1 MKQITITVKAN
12 RDIKNDTQVNVRID
26 TDPIWRNEV
35 TLHFENGDYC
45 DINIKKFYETGRY
58 ISTYLNMYVVDVFK
72 KKLQDGEITFEKV
85 GQE

>member
-1 MKQITITVKAN
+1 MKQITLLVKN
-12 RDIKNDTQVNVRID
+12 TKVNVRID
-26 TDPIWRNEV
+26 TESLWRNEV

-58 ISTYLNMYVVDVFK
+58 ITTYQTMDTVEVFK

-85 GQE
+85 TE

>member
-1 MKQITITVKAN
+1 MKQITITVKSN

-35 TLHFENGDYC
+35 TLYFENGDYC